1 MKAHLWLYL
10 DENFIHTNLVANK
23 MIVYQNNL
31 PNGLKLAIG
40 KGSRYSIIDVG
51 LKTVLLLIQNSF

>member
-1 MKAHLWLYL
+1 
-10 DENFIHTNLVANK
+10 